1 MFSLA
6 HSVPASLVHM
16 MLLGCLT
23 KPLYPHQGPPSTCPF
38 GIVPPPPVQI
48 LSRTLRPDHYASP
61 IPSPGAPFRPPLAAP
76 GPTLVIT
83 CLGHC
88 PQELTAPSHLLQ
100 SIPAGRG
107 LPSSRAGL
115 PRPLPPTR
123 EHHLAQS
130 DPNPLGSPESLN
142 VSNAP
147 DERPDPQMTT
157 FPAGA
162 KLTPLFALI
171 PTLST

>member
-1 MFSLA
+1 MAQESCLPSLGVGAACGLPGEGLVMFSLA
-6 HSVPASLVHM
+6 HSVPASFVHA

-23 KPLYPHQGPPSTCPF
+23 KPLYLHQGPPSTCPF

-88 PQELTAPSHLLQ
+88 PQELTV
-100 SIPAGRG
+100 
-107 LPSSRAGL
+107 
-115 PRPLPPTR
+115 PLPP
-123 EHHLAQS
+123 
-130 DPNPLGSPESLN
+130 
-142 VSNAP
+142 AP
-147 DERPDPQMTT
+147 VHPCRQRAPKLQGRPSQTAAPYPRAPPCPVRSQ
-157 FPAGA
+157 P
-162 KLTPLFALI
+162 PWQ
-171 PTLST
+171 P